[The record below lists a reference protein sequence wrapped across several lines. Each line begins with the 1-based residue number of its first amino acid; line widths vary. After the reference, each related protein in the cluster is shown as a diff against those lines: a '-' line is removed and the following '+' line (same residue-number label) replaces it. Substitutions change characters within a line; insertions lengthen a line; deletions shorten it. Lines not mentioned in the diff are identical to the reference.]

1 MAITGIVAVTP
12 ALPYIAKDLL
22 VQPDKIGLV
31 VSLFALP
38 GIIFTPVYGVLS
50 DKYGRKNILVPSLII
65 FGIFGTLG
73 FFINDF
79 YWLLVFR
86 FISGIGAAS
95 LGALNVALIGD
106 LFKDERRQK
115 IVGYNNSA
123 LNFGTT
129 IVPIIGGALA
139 KIHWNYVF
147 LLPSFAVLLAL
158 WMIFKFEEP
167 LKPKT
172 EKVNYLK
179 GFIESIKNYKL
190 TIIFVVNILTYIIL
204 FGSLWTYIPFLIE
217 NKFFSSSLINGLVL
231 SGMSLMASISSIFFG
246 KISNKFGHKN
256 IFIFA
261 FTLKAIALLSV
272 IFVSE
277 WYYLF
282 GSMALFGIGFGL
294 NLPNIQTLVIK
305 LSPENHRGVLVS
317 LNRTLSLLG
326 QFLGPIISGFILFLY
341 SVDLKGINTIFIAFS
356 IVSVLTL
363 GVSVTAFFKKQQI

>member
-95 LGALNVALIGD
+95 LGALNVVLIGD

-147 LLPSFAVLLAL
+147 LLPSLAVLLAL

-167 LKPKT
+167 IKPKT
-172 EKVNYLK
+172 EKVNYFK

-217 NKFFSSSLINGLVL
+217 KKFLSSSLINGLVL

-261 FTLKAIALLSV
+261 FTLKAAALLSV

-326 QFLGPIISGFILFLY
+326 QFLGPIISGFILFIY
-341 SVDLKGINTIFIAFS
+341 SGDLKGINTIFIAFS

-363 GVSVTAFFKKQQI
+363 GVSITAFFKKQQI